1 MDNAS
6 IAALVEEHGKWL
18 MAFLRGLC
26 DTLDDAEDAFQ
37 EVWVRMV
44 RGRAGARPSAVSLR
58 SAVRTP
64 RAYLVKTARSVVI
77 DRLRRK
83 KPEVSLDALMVGRDD
98 PIAPIDAAFGG
109 LGQTALPEMVCSASS
124 PAERYESKATATDV
138 RHAIAA
144 LPFNWRQV
152 VLMRIEGEMGF
163 KDIAEE
169 LNIPLGTALT
179 WMRRATEELKQ
190 KLGGEK

>member
-6 IAALVEEHGKWL
+6 ISALVEEHGKWL

-26 DTLDDAEDAFQ
+26 DPPGDAEDAFQ
-37 EVWVRMV
+37 EVWVRV
-44 RGRAGARPSAVSLR
+44 LRGRVTR
-58 SAVRTP
+58 SRVTAW
-64 RAYLVKTARSVVI
+64 RAYLVQTARSVVI

-83 KPEVSLDALMVGRDD
+83 KPEVSLDAMVEDGRDAV
-98 PIAPIDAAFGG
+98 PSVSAAGDG
-109 LGQTALPEMVCSASS
+109 TPALPEMVCSAPT
-124 PAERYESKATATDV
+124 PAEQYELKATAANV

-152 VLMRIEGEMGF
+152 VLMRIEGEMEF
-163 KDIAEE
+163 KDIAAE
-169 LNIPLGTALT
+169 LNIPLATALT

-190 KLGGEK
+190 KLGGER

>member
-6 IAALVEEHGKWL
+6 ISALVEEHGKWL

-26 DTLDDAEDAFQ
+26 DALDDAEDAFQ
-37 EVWVRMV
+37 EVWVRV
-44 RGRAGARPSAVSLR
+44 IRGRAGAP
-58 SAVRTP
+58 RTP
-64 RAYLVKTARSVVI
+64 RAYLAKTARSVVI

-83 KPEVSLDALMVGRDD
+83 KPEVSLDAMVENGRDAV
-98 PIAPIDAAFGG
+98 PSASAAGDG
-109 LGQTALPEMVCSASS
+109 TPALPEMASSAPS
-124 PAERYESKATATDV
+124 PAERYESNATAADV
-138 RHAIAA
+138 RRAVAA

-152 VLMRIEGEMGF
+152 VLMRIEGEMEF
-163 KDIAEE
+163 KDIAAE

-190 KLGGEK
+190 KLGGER